1 MVSVVRDAVLQ
12 LSTDE
17 DLGESKADRVT
28 ILVEV
33 LVLPLGLSVHHLM
46 VDILAVHDQVVLDV
60 VDEVPRIGESLG
72 HFTELVQVCTNGSLA
87 LLELISDVV
96 NDVTEVFDS
105 VKHSVECAVLKLFF
119 NASKTLPNVLCV
131 SKALDTVRNFS
142 LN

>member
-12 LSTDE
+12 LSSDE

-46 VDILAVHDQVVLDV
+46 VDILAVHDQVVFNV
-60 VDEVPRIGESLG
+60 VDEVPRIGESLR
-72 HFTELVQVCTNGSLA
+72 HFAELVQVCTNGSLA

-105 VKHSVECAVLKLFF
+105 VQHSVECTVLKLFF